1 MNKAII
7 LFCLTSILLVSCY
20 SNKNTEV
27 EVIKLLE
34 TSESW
39 NGEHLPKY
47 LDGTPKITVLKVIVP
62 PKTVLAVHKHPVINA
77 GVLLKG
83 EFMVVTEKRDTLRLK
98 AGDAISEVVNTWHY
112 GINNS
117 TESAEIIVFYAGVEG
132 SPITVLK
139 EKN

>member
-1 MNKAII
+1 MSKAII

-117 TESAEIIVFYAGVEG
+117 TEPAEIIVFYAGVEG

>member
-62 PKTVLAVHKHPVINA
+62 PKIVLAVHKHPVINA

-83 EFMVVTEKRDTLRLK
+83 EFMVVTEKSDTLRLK

-117 TESAEIIVFYAGVEG
+117 TEPAEIIVFYAGVEG

>member
-1 MNKAII
+1 MTDI
-7 LFCLTSILLVSCY
+7 
-20 SNKNTEV
+20 
-27 EVIKLLE
+27 
-34 TSESW
+34 
-39 NGEHLPKY
+39 
-47 LDGTPKITVLKVIVP
+47 P
-62 PKTVLAVHKHPVINA
+62 PKTVLAGHKHPVINA

-98 AGDAISEVVNTWHY
+98 AGDAISEVVNTWHH

>member
-1 MNKAII
+1 M
-7 LFCLTSILLVSCY
+7 LVSCY

-39 NGEHLPKY
+39 NGEHLPDY

-112 GINNS
+112 GINNG

>member
-1 MNKAII
+1 M
-7 LFCLTSILLVSCY
+7 LVSCY

>member
-39 NGEHLPKY
+39 NGDHLPDY
-47 LDGTPKITVLKVIVP
+47 LDGTPKITVLKVTIP

-98 AGDAISEVVNTWHY
+98 AGDAISEVVNTWHH
-112 GINNS
+112 GINNG

>member
-1 MNKAII
+1 MNKSII

-20 SNKNTEV
+20 SNKSNEI

-47 LDGTPKITVLKVIVP
+47 LDGNPKITILKAIIP
-62 PKTVLAVHKHPVINA
+62 PKTKLEMHKHPVINA

-83 EFMVVTEKRDTLRLK
+83 ELTVITEKSDTLRLK
-98 AGDAISEVVNTWHY
+98 AGDAFSEVVNTWHY

-117 TESAEIIVFYAGVEG
+117 TKSTEIIVFYAGIEG
-132 SPITVLK
+132 SPITVYK
-139 EKN
+139 EEN